1 MNMRASLIAALAGG
15 VATAS
20 FFAIAGVA
28 PVQPHDPPGHG
39 APAHGAPA
47 APPKVDPAKA
57 KVKPTAAP
65 VKAAE
70 ERDHAEKPEPPKAP
84 VKASKPS
91 ARSESADE
99 TLTSDQAFKLLKEGN
114 ARWVSGDVTN
124 PNTDPSRRQKL
135 SDNGQK
141 PFVTVITC
149 ADSRLP
155 VERVFDRGVGEVFTI
170 RVAGNIAG
178 TSETGT
184 VEYGLEHLKTPLLV
198 VMGHTKCGAVGAA
211 ASGAHVGGKIAD
223 IVKAIAPAVERTK
236 RANPGLDGADLAAAS
251 VKENVWQTIFDLMR
265 SSDECRELIAKGDVR
280 VVGAVCDISTGKVEW
295 MGEHPWQSELLRALS
310 KPEAVAATE
319 EKH

>member
-15 VATAS
+15 VATTS
-20 FFAIAGVA
+20 FFLVVGVA
-28 PVQPHDPPGHG
+28 PVQSHEP
-39 APAHGAPA
+39 PAHGAPTTTHA
-47 APPKVDPAKA
+47 APAKSEASKAKA
-57 KVKPTAAP
+57 KPAALPAKP
-65 VKAAE
+65 VDDK
-70 ERDHAEKPEPPKAP
+70 DHAQMPEAPKAP
-84 VKASKPS
+84 VKAARPA
-91 ARSESADE
+91 ARSESADD
-99 TLTSDQAFKLLKEGN
+99 TLTAEQALKLLQEGN

-124 PNTDPSRRQKL
+124 PNIEPSRRQRL
-135 SDNGQK
+135 SDLGQK

-211 ASGAHVGGKIAD
+211 ASGAKVGGKVAD
-223 IVKAIAPAVERTK
+223 IIQSIMPAVERTR
-236 RANPGLDGADLAAAS
+236 RANPGLDGTELAAAS

-265 SSDECRELIAKGDVR
+265 TSDECREMIAKGHVR

-310 KPEAVAATE
+310 KPEAVAAAE